1 MGAPFLSNDLLIML
15 SLQLNHHRH
24 AFHLSDY
31 MNGWLCF
38 ITSIVV
44 IGAITAVIGDL
55 ASHFGCTSG
64 IKDSVTAISFVA
76 LGTSVPGKWQWFL
89 PPVSANDSIKAASQA
104 MTHLIDGALLPLLCP
119 LPTTTTRHIR
129 QQGGRSK

>member
-1 MGAPFLSNDLLIML
+1 MIPTTNVLCATITI
-15 SLQLNHHRH
+15 
-24 AFHLSDY
+24 FHLADY
-31 MNGWLCF
+31 MNGWVCF

-76 LGTSVPGKWQWFL
+76 LGTSVPGKWWFT
-89 PPVSANDSIKAASQA
+89 PFSSYSKGGHSINC
-104 MTHLIDGALLPLLCP
+104 AL
-119 LPTTTTRHIR
+119 T
-129 QQGGRSK
+129 